1 MNEKR
6 IKQVLDV
13 EKAAEGLYEAA
24 VNEASQLPSKAEVKA
39 QGLIEESRAKA
50 KDEAQKMIAEA
61 EPEEENRL
69 ILAQSDKK
77 IQEMNTL
84 AKANLSR
91 AVTYVLNRVSG
102 KE

>member
-13 EKAAEGLYEAA
+13 EKTAEALYEAA
-24 VNEASQLPSKAEVKA
+24 VNEASQLPSKAEAKA
-39 QGLIEESRAKA
+39 QALIEESRAKA
-50 KDEAQKMIAEA
+50 KDEAQKMIAKA

-91 AVTYVLNRVSG
+91 AVTYVLNRVAG